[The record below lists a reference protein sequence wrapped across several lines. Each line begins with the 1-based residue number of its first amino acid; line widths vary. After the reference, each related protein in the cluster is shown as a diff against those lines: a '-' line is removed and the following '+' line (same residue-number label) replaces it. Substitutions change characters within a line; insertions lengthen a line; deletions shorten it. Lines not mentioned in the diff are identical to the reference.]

1 MRRHS
6 RAWLASLFFA
16 AFTAQAVPR
25 LYDDIASKHA
35 LSGEELYAYAVAQTG
50 RVNEYRRVIPWP
62 WTVMVNG
69 YRYQYKTRL
78 DLFNYLRSSQSGI
91 TSDIRFGIDNRK
103 LGSQSR
109 EQLWQELDVS
119 AMLHRT
125 ALRLGG
131 KSAPETLPMSVMPVL
146 TTGSASRNE
155 IDALIERVSREVGLD
170 PLLLHAVIRKESAY
184 RVKATS
190 KKGAVGLMQLMPGT
204 AAGLGLT
211 PEQYYDP
218 YANLWG
224 GATYL
229 KKQLDTFGSLE
240 LALAAY
246 NAGPGRVRE
255 YGYQIPPFNETR
267 DYVATITARYA
278 HARSL
283 AGRAPSPGTVVPV
296 SQAMSNDEGFMIKP
310 ALFRVERD
318 GDVPVALLGT
328 NTTVRRF

>member
-1 MRRHS
+1 MRHYS

-16 AFTAQAVPR
+16 AFSAQAVPR
-25 LYDDIASKHA
+25 LYDEIASKHA

-69 YRYQYKTRL
+69 YRYQFKTRL
-78 DLFNYLRSSQSGI
+78 DLFNYLHNAQTG
-91 TSDIRFGIDNRK
+91 TAFDIRFGIDSRK
-103 LGSQSR
+103 LGSQNR

-119 AMLHRT
+119 AMLQRT

-131 KSAPETLPMSVMPVL
+131 KSAPEMLRMDVMPVL
-146 TTGSASRNE
+146 TAGSVSRAE
-155 IDALIERVSREVGLD
+155 IDALIEKVSREVGID
-170 PLLLHAVIRKESAY
+170 PLLLHAVTRKESAY
-184 RVKATS
+184 KVKATS
-190 KKGAVGLMQLMPGT
+190 HKGAMGLMQLMPDT
-204 AAGLGLT
+204 AASLGLA

-246 NAGPGRVRE
+246 NAGPGRVRQ
-255 YGYQIPPFNETR
+255 YGYQIPPFSETR

-278 HARSL
+278 KARSL
-283 AGRAPSPGTVVPV
+283 AGQIPAPVPV
-296 SQAMSNDEGFMIKP
+296 IPAIQAEAKEEGYTIKP

>member
-1 MRRHS
+1 MRHQS

-16 AFTAQAVPR
+16 AFSAQAVPR
-25 LYDDIASKHA
+25 LYDEIASKHA

-69 YRYQYKTRL
+69 YRYQFKTRL
-78 DLFNYLRSSQSGI
+78 DLFNYLHNAQTG
-91 TSDIRFGIDNRK
+91 TASDIRFGIDNRK
-103 LGSQSR
+103 LGSQNR
-109 EQLWQELDVS
+109 DQLWQELDVS
-119 AMLHRT
+119 AMLQRT

-131 KSAPETLPMSVMPVL
+131 KSTPELLRMNVMPVL
-146 TTGSASRNE
+146 TAGGASRAE
-155 IDALIERVSREVGLD
+155 IDALIEKVSREVGLD
-170 PLLLHAVIRKESAY
+170 PLLLHAVTRKESAY
-184 RVKATS
+184 KVKATS
-190 KKGAVGLMQLMPGT
+190 HKGAMGLMQLMPDT
-204 AAGLGLT
+204 AASLGLA

-246 NAGPGRVRE
+246 NAGPGRVRQ
-255 YGYQIPPFNETR
+255 YGYQIPPFSETR

-278 HARSL
+278 KARSL
-283 AGRAPSPGTVVPV
+283 AGQIPAPVPV
-296 SQAMSNDEGFMIKP
+296 IPASQTDAKEEGYTIKP

-318 GDVPVALLGT
+318 GDVPVALLGNNST
-328 NTTVRRF
+328 ERRF

>member
-1 MRRHS
+1 MCRHS
-6 RAWLASLFFA
+6 SAWLASTLLF
-16 AFTAQAVPR
+16 AFSAQAAPH
-25 LYDDIASKHA
+25 LYEDIASRHS

-69 YRYQYKTRL
+69 YRYQFKTRL
-78 DLFNYLRSSQSGI
+78 DLFNYLRSAQSSA
-91 TSDIRFGIDNRK
+91 SDIRFGIDNRK
-103 LGSQSR
+103 LGSQNR

-119 AMLHRT
+119 AMLQRT

-131 KSAPETLPMSVMPVL
+131 KSSLETVRMNVMPVL
-146 TTGSASRNE
+146 TAGSASRAE
-155 IDALIERVSREVGLD
+155 IDALIEKVSREVGID
-170 PLLLHAVIRKESAY
+170 PLLLHAVTRKESAY
-184 RVKATS
+184 KVKATS
-190 KKGAVGLMQLMPGT
+190 HKGAMGLMQLMPDT
-204 AAGLGLT
+204 AASLGLA
-211 PEQYYDP
+211 PEQHYDP

-246 NAGPGRVRE
+246 NAGPGRVRQ
-255 YGYQIPPFNETR
+255 YGYQIPPFSETR

-278 HARSL
+278 KARSS
-283 AGRAPSPGTVVPV
+283 AGQIPSPVPV
-296 SQAMSNDEGFMIKP
+296 IPANQTDVKEEGYTIKP

-318 GDVPVALLGT
+318 GEVPVALLGT
-328 NTTVRRF
+328 NTTERRF